1 MRIAQINMIPYGSTG
16 KIMLQI
22 AETARKHGH
31 EVRTYSTIPYD
42 KNEHAA
48 STPKENHF
56 VWGSE
61 KENQI
66 HYYLGSTLGRN
77 GCFSRN
83 GTKELVEDLKRF
95 QPDIVHLHNLHK
107 FCINLQVLFGYLKES
122 NVKVVWTLHDCW
134 AMTGQCP
141 YFTMVKCDKWKT
153 GCYQCPQLEVYPKSR
168 IDNSK
173 RMYQCKKEWF
183 TGIKDM
189 TIVTPSQWLADIV
202 KQSFLKDYP
211 VQVINNGIDLTV
223 FQPTKSDFRE
233 KYKIAP
239 EKKLLLGVAFGWGKR
254 KGLDVFVELSKRL
267 DNNYQIVLVGTDAN
281 VDTEIPANIISIHK
295 TQNQRELAEI
305 YTAADLF
312 VNPTREENYP
322 TVNMESIACGTP
334 VLTFRTGGSPEIVDE
349 TCGCVVDCDDV
360 DGMEKEI
367 RRISIEQPYSME
379 QCLKKAQSFDMN
391 LKFEEYVKLYE
402 QQQ

>member
-42 KNEHAA
+42 KNEHTAA
-48 STPKENHF
+48 PPKENHF

-61 KENQI
+61 KENKI
-66 HYYLGSTLGRN
+66 HYYLGSALGRN
-77 GCFSRN
+77 GCFSKN
-83 GTKELVEDLKRF
+83 GTKELIEDLKRF

-107 FCINLQVLFGYLKES
+107 FCINLPLLFGYLKES

-141 YFTMVKCDKWKT
+141 YFTMTKCDKWKT
-153 GCYQCPQLEVYPKSR
+153 SCYQCPQLEVYPKSR

-173 RMYQCKKEWF
+173 KMFQWKKAWF

-189 TIVTPSQWLADIV
+189 AIVTPSQWLADIV

-211 VQVINNGIDLTV
+211 VQVINNGIDLAV
-223 FQPTKSDFRE
+223 FRPTKSDFRE
-233 KYKIAP
+233 KYNITP
-239 EKKLLLGVAFGWGKR
+239 DKKLLLGVAFGWGKR

-267 DNNYQIVLVGTDAN
+267 NEKFEIVLVGTDGN
-281 VDTEIPANIISIHK
+281 VDTQIPANIISIHK

-322 TVNMESIACGTP
+322 TVNMEAIACGTP

-349 TCGCVVDCDDV
+349 TCGSVVDCDDI

-367 RRISIEQPYSME
+367 RRICAEQPYSME
-379 QCLKKAQSFDMN
+379 QCLEKAQSFDMN

-402 QQQ
+402 QQ